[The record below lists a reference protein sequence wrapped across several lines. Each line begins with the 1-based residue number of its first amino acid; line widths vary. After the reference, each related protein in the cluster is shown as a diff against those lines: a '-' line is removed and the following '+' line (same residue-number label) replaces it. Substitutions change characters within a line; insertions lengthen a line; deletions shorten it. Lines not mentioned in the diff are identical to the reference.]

1 MAKQIKKKEEQL
13 VINQVVVQAPQRRV
27 YDVGDWRS
35 AMRSADIG
43 RAKPLYDLFDEILID
58 GVLADA
64 IDKRT
69 EAVLSAGV
77 TFVDAQGEEIGE
89 ITDIINSSAGE
100 TMLRS
105 ILAQRFYGRSGFE
118 ISFADGF
125 SCQPFKPKYID
136 LQHKAILLNDVGDK
150 SVRYADNSQI
160 LILGQPLDY
169 GLLLKAAPFAVYKRG
184 GFGDYAQWIELFGM
198 PQRIG
203 KYNTYD
209 PASRALL
216 EEAFKN
222 AGSAPYLIIPK
233 ESDIETRE
241 GSSGSGT
248 SYDEFRKACNEEML
262 ITILGQ
268 TLTTVQGERGARS
281 LGEVH
286 MEVEQNK
293 HKGDVRFVER
303 VLNERVIPMLEA
315 RGFNLQGGRFMF
327 PREAEPLT
335 VADIV
340 SLSEII
346 QIPATFVHD
355 KYGIPMPKDGEQIA
369 RKQTQEVIEVQKT
382 VEPPKKEDKKTVEA
396 IRNNDERSFLQR
408 MWDFFVGAPQVGAMM
423 SGTAPTLADAKT
435 LDERLIAR
443 TPIKKGFDTELFEYF
458 SNDFIKAFREGWDS
472 ETELADK
479 ASIALQYSIE
489 DDALKTAMEINLYR
503 FSAAKTL
510 AEVQEL
516 NQIFRESLN
525 YKDFERKAVEV
536 CESFNKQWQKTEYD
550 TAYNSA
556 LSTSRYRQMLKLTK
570 GAPYWEYVT
579 ARDERV
585 RETHRGLDGV
595 ILRFDDERWQK
606 IYPPNGWRCRCVV
619 SSLTRNQA
627 KGVNI
632 KEMQDR
638 VDAYLQTSDW
648 QKAKAQGWGVN
659 RALIGEVFTANQ
671 FYIRKFKDK
680 AAKRL
685 RGLYYND
692 YGLDSFGKK
701 LAAAEQILKEYEGD
715 PADWFKAHMVVPGS
729 KDAILKD
736 YLGRQVVMPEN
747 VFKEHTTGKKYNK
760 ESQRRPQL
768 LGCIEE
774 VLTSPDEIWLNDYA
788 TEDDFRNLCFV
799 KFYKGKVI
807 NVVCE
812 ITNNLEYNI
821 ATWFEIRQK
830 PKKKQHNYTERI
842 LDTRWRY
849 RRGLLIKKS

>member
-1 MAKQIKKKEEQL
+1 MAKQTKKKEEQL

-77 TFVDAQGEEIGE
+77 TFVNAQGEEVEE

-105 ILAQRFYGRSGFE
+105 IIAQRFYGRSGFE

-125 SCQPFKPKYID
+125 TCQPIKPKYID
-136 LQHKAILLNDVGDK
+136 IQNKTILLNDVGDK
-150 SVRYADNSQI
+150 SVSYTDNSQI
-160 LILGQPLDY
+160 LILGRPLDY
-169 GLLLKAAPFAVYKRG
+169 GLLLKAAPFAIYKRG

-315 RGFNLQGGRFMF
+315 RGFNLQGGHFMF

-340 SLSEII
+340 NLSEII
-346 QIPATFVHD
+346 QIPAAFVHD

-369 RKQTQEVIEVQKT
+369 RKRTQEVIEVQKT
-382 VEPPKKEDKKTVEA
+382 VDPPKKEGAKTVEA

-408 MWDFFVGAPQVGAMM
+408 VGDFFVGAPQVGAMM
-423 SGTAPTLADAKT
+423 TGTAPTLKDART

-443 TPIKKGFDTELFEYF
+443 TPNSKGFDTELFEFF
-458 SNDFIKAFREGWDS
+458 SNDLLKAFRDGWNA
-472 ETELADK
+472 EEPKMADK

-489 DDALKTAMEINLYR
+489 DDALKTAMEMNLYR

-510 AEVQEL
+510 AEIQEL

-525 YKDFERKAVEV
+525 YKDFERKAIGV
-536 CESFNKQWQKTEYD
+536 CEAFNKRWQKTEYD

-627 KGVNI
+627 KGVNL
-632 KEMQDR
+632 KEMQNR
-638 VDAYLQTSDW
+638 VDAYLETSDW

-671 FYIRKFKDK
+671 FYVRKFKDK
-680 AAKRL
+680 AAKYL

-692 YGLDSFGKK
+692 YGLESFGKR
-701 LAAAEQILKEYEGD
+701 LAQAEQILKEYEGD
-715 PADWFKAHMVVPGS
+715 PAEWFEIHKT
-729 KDAILKD
+729 LKD
-736 YLGRQVVMPEN
+736 YLGRQVVMPEK
-747 VFKEHTTGKKYNK
+747 VFKKHTEGKYTNDS
-760 ESQRRPQL
+760 ERRPQL

-774 VLTSPDEIWLNDYA
+774 VLSSPDEVWLNDYA
-788 TEDDFRNLCFV
+788 KEDDFRNLCFI
-799 KFYKGKVI
+799 KFYKEKVI

-812 ITNNLEYNI
+812 ITDDLEYNI
-821 ATWFEIRQK
+821 TTWFEIKQK
-830 PKKKQHNYTERI
+830 PKQKQHNFTERKK
-842 LDTRWRY
+842 DTRWRY

>member
-1 MAKQIKKKEEQL
+1 MAKQTKKKEEQL

-43 RAKPLYDLFDEILID
+43 RAKSLYDLFDEILID
-58 GVLADA
+58 GLLADA
-64 IDKRT
+64 IEKRT

-77 TFVDAQGEEIGE
+77 TFVNAQGEEVEE

-118 ISFADGF
+118 VSFADGF
-125 SCQPFKPKYID
+125 TCQPFKPKYID
-136 LQHKAILLNDVGDK
+136 LQHQTILLNDVGDK
-150 SVRYADNSQI
+150 SVSYTDNSQI
-160 LILGQPLDY
+160 LILGRPLDY
-169 GLLLKAAPFAVYKRG
+169 GLLLKAAPFAIYKRG

-241 GSSGSGT
+241 GSSGSGA

-327 PREAEPLT
+327 PKETEPLS

-340 SLSEII
+340 NLSEII
-346 QIPATFVHD
+346 QIPAAFVHD
-355 KYGIPMPKDGEQIA
+355 KYGIPIPKDGEQIA
-369 RKQTQEVIEVQKT
+369 RKQTQEVIEVKEEQDPDESKAK
-382 VEPPKKEDKKTVEA
+382 KKEV
-396 IRNNDERSFLQR
+396 IRNTDERSFLR
-408 MWDFFVGAPQVGAMM
+408 RVWDFFVGAPQDGAAM
-423 SGTAPTLADAKT
+423 SGTALTMADAKT

-443 TPIKKGFDTELFEYF
+443 TPNKTGFDTELFEYF
-458 SNDFIKAFREGWDS
+458 SNDLIRAFRKGWDS
-472 ETELADK
+472 DEIELADRT
-479 ASIALQYSIE
+479 SIALQYSIE
-489 DDALKTAMEINLYR
+489 DDALKTAMEMNLYH

-510 AEVQEL
+510 AEIQEL
-516 NQIFRESLN
+516 NQIFRESSN
-525 YKDFERKAVEV
+525 YKDFERKAIGV
-536 CESFNKQWQKTEYD
+536 CEAFNKRWQKTEYD
-550 TAYNSA
+550 TAFNSA

-627 KGVNI
+627 KGVDI
-632 KEMQDR
+632 KEMQER
-638 VDAYLQTSDW
+638 VDAYLETADW
-648 QKAKAQGWGVN
+648 HKADAQGWGVN

-680 AAKRL
+680 AAKYL

-692 YGLDSFGKK
+692 YGLESFGKR
-701 LAAAEQILKEYEGD
+701 LAQAEQILKEYEGD
-715 PADWFKAHMVVPGS
+715 PAEWFEIHKT
-729 KDAILKD
+729 LKD
-736 YLGRQVVMPEN
+736 YLGRQVVMPEK
-747 VFKEHTTGKKYNK
+747 VFKRHIKGHYANEI
-760 ESQRRPQL
+760 ERRPQL

-774 VLTSPDEIWLNDYA
+774 VLSSPDEVWLNDY
-788 TEDDFRNLCFV
+788 TKEDDFRNLCFI
-799 KFYKGKVI
+799 KFYKEKVI

-812 ITNNLEYNI
+812 ITDDLEYNI
-821 ATWFEIRQK
+821 TTWFEIKQK
-830 PKKKQHNYTERI
+830 PKQKQHNFTERKK
-842 LDTRWRY
+842 DTRWRY